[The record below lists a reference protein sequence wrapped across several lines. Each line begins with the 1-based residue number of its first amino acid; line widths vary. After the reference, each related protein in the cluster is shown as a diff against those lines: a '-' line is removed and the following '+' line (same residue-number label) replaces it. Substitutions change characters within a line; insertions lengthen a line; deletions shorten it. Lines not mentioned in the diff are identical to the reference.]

1 MTLLRTGPLASL
13 VFLVLASGAAA
24 ENMEKSYD
32 FKGFD
37 KIKVAG
43 VYDLK
48 VTIGPDYSVLLEGP
62 ADAMARVEPKISD
75 RVLVLDQRDRRWGE
89 KRRKSRNVTAYVT
102 TPSLAGLHVSGVVDC
117 QVEGLDEDVFEV
129 AISGVGE
136 VNLVGACRRLD
147 AEVAGVGE
155 LDARSLVCED
165 VRVVVSGVGEASV
178 HARQS
183 VDAVVS
189 GMGDI
194 RVYGS
199 PKKVRKSG
207 GMFADISIQ

>member
-1 MTLLRTGPLASL
+1 MNLLRAGPLASL
-13 VFLVLASGAAA
+13 AFLVLAGGAAA
-24 ENMEKSYD
+24 EDVEKSYD
-32 FKGFD
+32 FSGFD
-37 KIKVAG
+37 KIKIAG

-48 VTIGPDYSVLLEGP
+48 VTVGPDYSVLLQGP
-62 ADAMARVEPKISD
+62 ADAMERVETKISG

-89 KRRKSRNVTAYVT
+89 KRRKSHNVTAYIT
-102 TPSLAGLHVSGVVDC
+102 MPSLTGLHMSGVVDGS
-117 QVEGLDEDVFEV
+117 VEGLKEDAFEV

-136 VNLVGACRRLD
+136 MSLFGECARLD
-147 AEVAGVGE
+147 AEVSGVGE
-155 LDARSLVCED
+155 LDAKELICRD

-178 HARQS
+178 HAS
-183 VDAVVS
+183 EAVDAVVS

>member
-1 MTLLRTGPLASL
+1 MTALRSVLTASL
-13 VFLVLASGAAA
+13 GCLVLVGGAAA
-24 ENMEKSYD
+24 QDVEKSYD
-32 FKGFD
+32 FRNFD
-37 KIKVAG
+37 KIKIAG

-48 VTIGPDYSVLLEGP
+48 VSVGPDYSVMLEGP
-62 ADAMARVEPKISD
+62 AEAMERVETKISG
-75 RVLVLDQRDRRWGE
+75 RVLVLDQRDRRWGD
-89 KRRKSRNVTAYVT
+89 KKRKSRNVTAYVT
-102 TPSLAGLHVSGVVDC
+102 APSLRGLHMSGVVDGE
-117 QVEGLDEDVFEV
+117 VEGLDEDAFEV
-129 AISGVGE
+129 SISGVGE
-136 VNLVGACRRLD
+136 MSLTGACRRLD
-147 AEVAGVGE
+147 AEVSGVGE
-155 LDARSLVCED
+155 LDARGLICED

-178 HARQS
+178 YARES